1 MIEAVIAY
9 YEGSAR
15 GFNCV
20 YGSVIMSDGWTSGR
34 DDAPATLSGPF
45 KGVEHDCFKTGAW
58 P

>member
-20 YGSVIMSDGWTSGR
+20 YGATVGNLAGGAMSHVTSQRYNAGR
-34 DDAPATLSGPF
+34 VDF
-45 KGVEHDCFKTGAW
+45 GAR
-58 P
+58 